1 MAAQRNAPC
10 PCGSGRKYKHCCG
23 RTAVQDFPAPVRL
36 VKAQLDPARN
46 ALLRFASRE
55 YGIDA
60 IAEAWEEF
68 CPYDFDQDDYDD
80 DALLAEAFDGPD
92 GGLFAAWFLTLWPAE
107 PGETPFPDAWP
118 TERTIAAQFLA
129 HGTPRA
135 TPPVRRLI
143 EAWRHAPLCF
153 WEVTEVEPGLGVRL
167 RDHCLGREHMVY
179 DRSVSQIVSR
189 WDNLFAQIIEVD
201 GVHVFGAV
209 GSRLVP
215 AALTPQ
221 MREFGAALRANA
233 ASDAPEDLIDYDL
246 DMLGLY
252 HEVVEE
258 TGRTT
263 TPVLQNTD
271 GEALIPTR
279 STFALDNPDLAE
291 LRAAL
296 LALPDIEVDDED
308 DREPTRF
315 VWLVDSPG
323 KDIPNTLMGSLSLEG
338 GKLETEC
345 NSRERDAAL
354 RRKLE
359 SALGPWLRHEDT
371 VAEPLDL
378 ESAMGGGYSPH
389 GSRGSDSPAA
399 YEPPEF
405 AVLERQFMGDL
416 IRKWASEPIPAL
428 DGRTPKQVVRS
439 AAGRQKVID
448 LINGWENMIDRT
460 GKGFGAEFNALRRSL
475 GLPEA

>member
-1 MAAQRNAPC
+1 MTVQRNAPC

-23 RTAVQDFPAPVRL
+23 RTAVQAFPAPVRL
-36 VKAQLDPARN
+36 VKAQLDPAQN

-60 IAEAWEEF
+60 VAEAWEEF

-80 DALLAEAFDGPD
+80 ALLAEAFDGD
-92 GGLFAAWFLTLWPAE
+92 EGGLFTSWFLTLWPAE

-118 TERTIAAQFLA
+118 TELTVAAQFLA
-129 HGTPRA
+129 RGVPRA
-135 TPPVRRLI
+135 TPQVRRFI
-143 EAWRHAPLCF
+143 EAWRHAPLSF

-167 RDHCLGREHMVY
+167 RDHCLGREHRVY
-179 DRSVSQIVSR
+179 DRSVSQIVAR

-215 AALTPQ
+215 ARLTP
-221 MREFGAALRANA
+221 RLRAFGAGLRAKA
-233 ASDAPEDLIDYDL
+233 GSDAPEALIDYDL
-246 DMLGLY
+246 DLLSLY
-252 HEVVEE
+252 YEVVEE
-258 TGRTT
+258 MGRTT

-271 GEALIPTR
+271 GEALVPTR
-279 STFALDNPDLAE
+279 STFALDNIGLAE

-323 KDIPNTLMGSLSLEG
+323 KDIPNTLMGRLSLED

-354 RRKLE
+354 RRMLE
-359 SALGPWLRHEDT
+359 KALGRRVRHET
-371 VAEPLDL
+371 TEAEPLDL
-378 ESAMGGGYSPH
+378 ESAMGGGRSPRV
-389 GSRGSDSPAA
+389 GRGLDGPAA
-399 YEPPEF
+399 TEPPEF
-405 AVLERQFMGDL
+405 AILERQFMGDL
-416 IRKWASEPIPAL
+416 IRKWASESVPAL
-428 DGRTPKQVVRS
+428 EGRTPKQVVRS

-448 LINGWENMIDRT
+448 LINGWENMMDRT
-460 GKGFGAEFNALRRSL
+460 GKGYGAEFNALRRSL